1 MNSMGKINPPLRPFH
16 NFLRKKLTLM
26 YMQIYL
32 KKKPNCNIRTSPLL
46 TLTFKFHFKVMILC
60 Q

>member
-1 MNSMGKINPPLRPFH
+1 MGKIYPPLRPFH

-32 KKKPNCNIRTSPLL
+32 KKNPT
-46 TLTFKFHFKVMILC
+46 VILGLPHY
-60 Q
+60 

>member
-26 YMQIYL
+26 YMQMYF
-32 KKKPNCNIRTSPLL
+32 KKKT
-46 TLTFKFHFKVMILC
+46 TVILGLPHY
-60 Q
+60 